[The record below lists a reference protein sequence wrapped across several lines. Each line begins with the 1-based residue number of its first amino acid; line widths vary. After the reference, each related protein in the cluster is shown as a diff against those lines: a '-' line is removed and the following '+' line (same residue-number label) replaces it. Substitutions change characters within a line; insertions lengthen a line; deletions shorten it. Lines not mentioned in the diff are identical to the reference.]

1 MSDVRLFLI
10 DEIHV
15 LGEAS
20 RGAVVEAVISR
31 MKMLAVS
38 STNRSGSGQEAENSI
53 RFIAVSAT
61 IPNIDDV

>member
-31 MKMLAVS
+31 MKMLGIS
-38 STNRSGSGQEAENSI
+38 STNRSGGGQEAESNI